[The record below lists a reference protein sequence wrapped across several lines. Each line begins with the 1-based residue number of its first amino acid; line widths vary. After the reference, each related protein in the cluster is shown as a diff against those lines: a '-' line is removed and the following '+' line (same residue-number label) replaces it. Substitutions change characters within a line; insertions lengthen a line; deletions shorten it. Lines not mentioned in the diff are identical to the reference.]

1 MARGYPPG
9 VRTCWSIHAFSFPG
23 VPAKEYGNGTM
34 DATVLTRLLEL
45 YEEIDRQTAALK
57 AMTELRCP
65 PGCGTCC
72 SSHTAEATVLE
83 MLPVAR
89 ELFCRRQALSLLE
102 RSGAADDEGP
112 CVFYQPERSARRD
125 GCCGIY
131 SLRPSVCRLFGYGA
145 VKNKYGSA
153 QLAVCTVMKK
163 VIPRAAQ
170 DAAYAVER
178 GLAVPTF
185 TDFAREVA
193 GLDPSLGGRH
203 LPINRA
209 LRFALERE
217 GLARHFDKGGRSES

>member
-1 MARGYPPG
+1 
-9 VRTCWSIHAFSFPG
+9 
-23 VPAKEYGNGTM
+23 M
-34 DATVLTRLLEL
+34 DARVVARLLEL

-72 SSHTAEATVLE
+72 YSHTVEATVLE

-170 DAAYAVER
+170 DAACAVGR
-178 GLAVPTF
+178 GLAAPTF
-185 TDFAREVA
+185 TDFAHQVA
-193 GLDPSLGGRH
+193 GLEPFLGGRA
-203 LPINRA
+203 LPINHA
-209 LRFALERE
+209 LRLALERE
-217 GLARHFDKGGRSES
+217 GLARQLEKGGRGEKS

>member
-1 MARGYPPG
+1 
-9 VRTCWSIHAFSFPG
+9 
-23 VPAKEYGNGTM
+23 M
-34 DATVLTRLLEL
+34 DATVLARLLEL
-45 YEEIDRQTAALK
+45 YEEIDSQTAALR
-57 AMTELRCP
+57 AIIELRCP

-72 SSHTAEATVLE
+72 SSATVEATVLE

-89 ELFCRRQALSLLE
+89 QLLRRREALSLL
-102 RSGAADDEGP
+102 RRLGAADHVGP
-112 CVFYQPERSARRD
+112 CVFYRPERSPRGE

-131 SLRPSVCRLFGYGA
+131 ILRPSVCRLFGYGA
-145 VKNKYGSA
+145 VKNKHGIA
-153 QLAVCTVMKK
+153 QLALCTVMKK

-178 GLAVPTF
+178 GLAAPTF
-185 TDFAREVA
+185 TDFARRVA
-193 GLDPSLGGRH
+193 GLEPSLGGRL

>member
-1 MARGYPPG
+1 
-9 VRTCWSIHAFSFPG
+9 
-23 VPAKEYGNGTM
+23 M
-34 DATVLTRLLEL
+34 DATVLARLRQI
-45 YEEIDRQTAALK
+45 YEEIDRQAAALK

-72 SSHTAEATVLE
+72 SSREVEATELE

-89 ELFCRRQALSLLE
+89 ELFRRREVLSCLE
-102 RSGAADDEGP
+102 RLGAAADEGP
-112 CVFYQPERSARRD
+112 CVFYQPERSARGE

-131 SLRPSVCRLFGYGA
+131 ILRPAVCRLFGYGA
-145 VKNKYGSA
+145 VKNKYGIA

-163 VIPRAAQ
+163 VIPRPAQ

-178 GLAVPTF
+178 GLPAPTF
-185 TDFAREVA
+185 TDFARQVA
-193 GLDPSLGGRH
+193 GLEPSLGRRL

-217 GLARHFDKGGRSES
+217 GLALQLAKGGEGES

>member
-1 MARGYPPG
+1 MARGYTPG

-23 VPAKEYGNGTM
+23 LPGKGLGKGTM
-34 DATVLTRLLEL
+34 DARVVARLLEL

-65 PGCGTCC
+65 PGCDTCC
-72 SSHTAEATVLE
+72 YSHTVEATVLE

-178 GLAVPTF
+178 GLAAPTF
-185 TDFAREVA
+185 TDFARQVA
-193 GLDPSLGGRH
+193 GLEPSLGGRL

-217 GLARHFDKGGRSES
+217 GLARHFEKGEKGES